1 MYQQLNPRVYRIG
14 GLVLKIKEKGNNT
27 WQEYQGI
34 QTLQAK
40 PFFRVPR
47 MTRMPFP
54 GRTILVSRYVGEP
67 LPEFLQVNPR
77 SPYLD
82 DALTR
87 LGHWVAQEQRYVSA
101 ETCRINPYQKSLKTI
116 DTLKKYLA
124 CDDEVIP
131 LLNRSYNFISVQE
144 QGKISAFQ
152 GHGDLHLGNILVDKD
167 GELYLIDPRVG
178 VYPTFYP
185 LVKMIYFWYLL
196 YGCPDYPHETH
207 LIRDKILNT
216 ADRLGCLKEVIFFLI
231 PTMLRV
237 LYPERLLEEKFH
249 AVAIS
254 KSCWIDE
261 EIREIYHRHV

>member
-14 GLVLKIKEKGNNT
+14 GLVIKIKERGNNT

-67 LPEFLQVNPR
+67 LPGFLQVNPR
-77 SPYLD
+77 SPYLGY
-82 DALTR
+82 ALTR
-87 LGHWVAQEQRYVSA
+87 LGVWVAQEERYVSA

-116 DTLKKYLA
+116 DTLKKYLD
-124 CDDEVIP
+124 CDDKVIP
-131 LLNRSYNFISVQE
+131 LLKRSYNFISVQE
-144 QGKISAFQ
+144 QIKIRAFQ

-178 VYPTFYP
+178 IYPIFYP

-196 YGCPDYPHETH
+196 YGRSDYPQDTH
-207 LIRDKILNT
+207 IIRDKILAT
-216 ADRLGCLKEVIFFLI
+216 ADRLDCLQEVVFFLI

-237 LYPERLLEEKFH
+237 LYPEALLEEKFYDL
-249 AVAIS
+249 AVS
-254 KSCWIDE
+254 KSCWIDQE
-261 EIREIYHRHV
+261 MREIYDRHL